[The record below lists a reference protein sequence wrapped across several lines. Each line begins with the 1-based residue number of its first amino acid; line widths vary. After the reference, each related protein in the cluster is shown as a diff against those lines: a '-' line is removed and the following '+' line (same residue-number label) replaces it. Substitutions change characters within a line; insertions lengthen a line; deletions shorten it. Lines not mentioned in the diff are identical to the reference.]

1 MTFTVTLTLKVTLI
15 FKVSVTLRHPQ
26 GYYQIN
32 CLQSRSKL
40 CFSTIHF
47 LNITVTWVISM
58 VTYIIIFI
66 KPFLSSTTK
75 LNVVVPLQ
83 KVSDIDHINVQA
95 KPQFSCC
102 WRFLKV
108 TVTLTLTLELCN
120 WLYFPKIVSLSYILN
135 LEWFFILRL
144 SFIISKKVIFCHFL
158 ALFQD
163 NCDLGSRSRS

>member
-1 MTFTVTLTLKVTLI
+1 MTFTVTLTLKVTLTFKVTLI

-47 LNITVTWVISM
+47 LNITITWVISM

-120 WLYFPKIVSLSYILN
+120 WIIFPENRFPKLYIEPRMVLH
-135 LEWFFILRL
+135 IT
-144 SFIISKKVIFCHFL
+144 SKFYHL
-158 ALFQD
+158 
-163 NCDLGSRSRS
+163 